1 MERSTARSLACLLA
15 VIAWGTLPL
24 AQTFAQAAKPVT
36 TEAGAAEPGATE
48 PDATE
53 PDGADDS
60 SDTGENAATDSR
72 PDPDD
77 DTVGLLPD
85 RLPPRAL
92 EQMAAYAKEAGDG
105 HGFVTARNL
114 AWTARDVSI
123 AFQAGDGL
131 ADYYPLIEAAAKEW
145 LDPKVRFYMSFR
157 KPDGG
162 FRTWSPGDRTPAGTI
177 RVAFDHN
184 GSWSLIGKQ
193 ALAST
198 LRPGERT
205 MNLELGPVMLSGGAH
220 LSRSDRLTV
229 LHEFGHALG
238 LAHEH
243 YHSQCQ
249 SELKFEPDPGY
260 IETRVPG
267 SEGAP
272 AFMADPQGRS
282 PGIYKAM
289 AGAPNFWDRG
299 SIQTNYQWS
308 TFSRQTGLRME
319 GALRGDATTTAN
331 GDPGFAQSPEID
343 RSSIMLYPMA
353 SFLLKSGRNSVCK
366 FVPQGAGVQL
376 SAMDRQA
383 FANLYTK
390 RN

>member
-1 MERSTARSLACLLA
+1 MHCSGTRWLIFLLA
-15 VIAWGTLPL
+15 MMAAGAVPL
-24 AQTFAQAAKPVT
+24 AQTFAQPAKPIT
-36 TEAGAAEPGATE
+36 AEAD
-48 PDATE
+48 DA
-53 PDGADDS
+53 DADDS
-60 SDTGENAATDSR
+60 SDSGENADTDSR
-72 PDPDD
+72 SDPDD

-105 HGFVTARNL
+105 QGFVTARNL
-114 AWTARDVSI
+114 AWTTRDVSI

-131 ADYYPLIEAAAKEW
+131 SDYYPLIEAAAKEW
-145 LDPKVRFYMSFR
+145 LDPNIRFYMSFR
-157 KPDGG
+157 KPDGS
-162 FRTWSPGDRTPAGTI
+162 FRTWSPGDRTAAGTI

-184 GSWSLIGKQ
+184 GSWSLIGKE

-249 SELKFEPDPGY
+249 AELKFEPDPGY

-319 GALRGDATTTAN
+319 GALRGAVTTTAN
-331 GDPGFAQSPEID
+331 GNPGFAQSPEID

-366 FVPQGAGVQL
+366 FVQQGTGVQL